1 MHRLADGRPLAFP
14 KRRLENDDRE
24 AEDAMT
30 AKRIDD
36 ATYSIEDGFVRCFLI
51 IGGERALLVDSG
63 VSGDG
68 ALDVARS
75 LTSLPVGL
83 VNTHADRDHIAGNTA
98 FGHFMM
104 HPAEAANYYNVN
116 GGKGDFTPLE
126 DGQVLELGGR
136 RIEVVLIPGHTPGS
150 IALID
155 RERGMLFPGD
165 SVQDGNIF
173 MFGAMRD
180 MHAYI
185 LSLKKL
191 ETIED
196 CIDAIYPSHGSIP
209 LSSSFIRK
217 LREKAVQCL
226 EGKLPSAPFTLP
238 DGNTVTRQDAQIAA
252 FLT

>member
-1 MHRLADGRPLAFP
+1 
-14 KRRLENDDRE
+14 
-24 AEDAMT
+24 MT
-30 AKRIDD
+30 AVRIDD

-51 IGGERALLVDSG
+51 IGGESALLVDSG

-104 HPAEAANYYNVN
+104 HPAEAANYYNIN
-116 GGKGDFTPLE
+116 GGKGDFTPLA

-150 IALID
+150 IALLDED
-155 RERGMLFPGD
+155 RRMLFPGD
-165 SVQDGNIF
+165 SVQDGDIY
-173 MFGAMRD
+173 MFGPMRE

-185 LSLKKL
+185 HSLEKL
-191 ETIED
+191 EAMSTRFD
-196 CIDAIYPSHGSIP
+196 HGSLSVDKSIIP
-209 LSSSFIRK
+209 VLAM
-217 LREKAVQCL
+217 KARLCL
-226 EGKLPSAPFTLP
+226 EGKLEKTPVELMGGMRVMRHDAGVAGFLM
-238 DGNTVTRQDAQIAA
+238 GN
-252 FLT
+252 

>member
-1 MHRLADGRPLAFP
+1 
-14 KRRLENDDRE
+14 
-24 AEDAMT
+24 MT
-30 AKRIDD
+30 AERIDN

-51 IGGERALLVDSG
+51 IGGESALLVDSG

-83 VNTHADRDHIAGNTA
+83 VNTHADRDHIAGNTS

-116 GGKGDFTPLE
+116 GGKGDFTPLA

-150 IALID
+150 IALLD
-155 RERGMLFPGD
+155 EDRGMLFPGD
-165 SVQDGNIF
+165 SVQDGDIY
-173 MFGAMRD
+173 MFGPMRE

-185 LSLKKL
+185 HSLEKL
-191 ETIED
+191 EAMSTRFD
-196 CIDAIYPSHGSIP
+196 HVHPSHGSLSVDKSIIP
-209 LSSSFIRK
+209 VLAM
-217 LREKAVQCL
+217 KARLCL
-226 EGKLPSAPFTLP
+226 EGKLEKTPVELM
-238 DGNTVTRQDAQIAA
+238 GGMHVMRHDAGVAG
-252 FLT
+252 FLMAD

>member
-1 MHRLADGRPLAFP
+1 MHYPSGGVTIIGM
-14 KRRLENDDRE
+14 E
-24 AEDAMT
+24 AI
-30 AKRIDD
+30 RIDNG
-36 ATYSIEDGFVRCFLI
+36 TWRIEDGFVRCFLI
-51 IGGERALLVDSG
+51 EGRSRALLVDTG
-63 VSGDG
+63 ATGDEAG
-68 ALDVARS
+68 LIARN
-75 LTSLPVGL
+75 LTDLSIELL
-83 VNTHADRDHIAGNTA
+83 NTHADRDHIAGNRRFPYA
-98 FGHFMM
+98 LM
-104 HPAEAANYYNVN
+104 HPAEAANYYNAN
-116 GGKGDFTPLE
+116 GGQGEILPVE
-126 DGQVLELGGR
+126 DGQIIDLGGR
-136 RIEVVLIPGHTPGS
+136 KLEVMLIPGHTPGS

>member
-1 MHRLADGRPLAFP
+1 M
-14 KRRLENDDRE
+14 E
-24 AEDAMT
+24 AGDAMT

-51 IGGERALLVDSG
+51 IGGESALLVDSG

-150 IALID
+150 IALLD
-155 RERGMLFPGD
+155 EDRGMLFPGD
-165 SVQDGNIF
+165 SVQDGDIY
-173 MFGAMRD
+173 MVRA
-180 MHAYI
+180 HAGDAR
-185 LSLKKL
+185 LHPLTGEARGDVDTLRPCPSVAWKPQRGQEHHPGSCKEGPALPRGKL
-191 ETIED
+191 EKTPVELMGGMHVMRH
-196 CIDAIYPSHGSIP
+196 DAGIAGF
-209 LSSSFIRK
+209 LM
-217 LREKAVQCL
+217 
-226 EGKLPSAPFTLP
+226 
-238 DGNTVTRQDAQIAA
+238 GN
-252 FLT
+252 